1 MFFFTNNQFYY
12 KIYGDSL
19 QFVCNSCTS
28 TLLLK
33 WNKIRKTDKKNT
45 TTHKCI
51 ASVMDDVPAF
61 CKTCEVNSPYFIHH
75 VNKGVL
81 IVWCQSGS
89 YVCHIISLSGS
100 YVSYHMIIWNLCVIW
115 YPYLEVM
122 SRIIWLSG
130 TYVSSDILIWKL
142 CIIFYSYLEVICHI
156 ICSSGSY
163 ASSFAKFPNFVFE
176 VPVPSEESEWS
187 CICVLDVLILLLLLW
202 FSDWR

>member
-115 YPYLEVM
+115 YPYLEIM
-122 SRIIWLSG
+122 YHILFLSG
-130 TYVSSDILIWKL
+130 SYMSYHMFIWKL
-142 CIIFYSYLEVICHI
+142 CVKFCKVPQLCIWSACTKWGEWMVMYMCVRCIDFTSVTMIFWLEVIWHCHI
-156 ICSSGSY
+156 FCF
-163 ASSFAKFPNFVFE
+163 SF
-176 VPVPSEESEWS
+176 
-187 CICVLDVLILLLLLW
+187 
-202 FSDWR
+202 